1 MLKVHCSRRNDE
13 REGQAQKLLYIATAS
28 IMMERDQA
36 GTEAHIGK
44 IGIAV
49 KD

>member
-13 REGQAQKLLYIATAS
+13 REGQAQKLPYIAMAS
-28 IMMERDQA
+28 IMMERDQG
-36 GTEAHIGK
+36 GTEVH

>member
-13 REGQAQKLLYIATAS
+13 RDGQAQKLPFIVTAS
-28 IMMERDQA
+28 IVMERDQV
-36 GTEAHIGK
+36 GTEAQIR
-44 IGIAV
+44 ITV

>member
-13 REGQAQKLLYIATAS
+13 REDQAQKLPYIAMAS
-28 IMMERDQA
+28 IMMERDQVGA
-36 GTEAHIGK
+36 EAHIGK

>member
-1 MLKVHCSRRNDE
+1 MLKVHYSRRNDKK
-13 REGQAQKLLYIATAS
+13 EGQAQRLPYIVMAS

-36 GTEAHIGK
+36 GTEAQ